1 MTQWRGFVTA
11 GVLIGTIFLA
21 PGLQA
26 RQCSGNGDV
35 VGSFGFSGSRDGF
48 YLLGATLSGTSANPG
63 LMIPVPT
70 TPPGT
75 AGVMNPVAV
84 TPPGTNLVGSNT
96 AIGNLLT
103 GLVNPVAFTT
113 VGRLFADGAGTLFGS
128 PTLGVT
134 TNIQVGTYT
143 VSTSCGVSVTLTDP
157 FITTSGVTTIR
168 SSTMPGPSATLT
180 GFVSQNGAE
189 LDLAGTIGAVVSFR
203 KTSQAGSC
211 NNGTLSGNYTVSG
224 SGSYFPGVSNGQI
237 VPGTNGGVNPLPNPT
252 ATCMFNG
259 TPGTGS
265 CTGAYTFGATGQL
278 GTPFSLLGRF
288 VADGNGNLV
297 TDLSGQTS
305 PTGMNLTGTYT
316 VNSDCTGTGRLIDS
330 NNIARDILFV
340 LVNQTSQ
347 GGSPSGVGQALSF
360 VFNDTGVL
368 GGGSA
373 LLQ

>member
-1 MTQWRGFVTA
+1 
-11 GVLIGTIFLA
+11 
-21 PGLQA
+21 
-26 RQCSGNGDV
+26 
-35 VGSFGFSGSRDGF
+35 
-48 YLLGATLSGTSANPG
+48 
-63 LMIPVPT
+63 
-70 TPPGT
+70 
-75 AGVMNPVAV
+75 
-84 TPPGTNLVGSNT
+84 
-96 AIGNLLT
+96 
-103 GLVNPVAFTT
+103 
-113 VGRLFADGAGTLFGS
+113 
-128 PTLGVT
+128 
-134 TNIQVGTYT
+134 
-143 VSTSCGVSVTLTDP
+143 
-157 FITTSGVTTIR
+157 
-168 SSTMPGPSATLT
+168 
-180 GFVSQNGAE
+180 
-189 LDLAGTIGAVVSFR
+189 
-203 KTSQAGSC
+203 
-211 NNGTLSGNYTVSG
+211 
-224 SGSYFPGVSNGQI
+224 
-237 VPGTNGGVNPLPNPT
+237 
-252 ATCMFNG
+252 MFNG

-368 GGGSA
+368 GGRSA